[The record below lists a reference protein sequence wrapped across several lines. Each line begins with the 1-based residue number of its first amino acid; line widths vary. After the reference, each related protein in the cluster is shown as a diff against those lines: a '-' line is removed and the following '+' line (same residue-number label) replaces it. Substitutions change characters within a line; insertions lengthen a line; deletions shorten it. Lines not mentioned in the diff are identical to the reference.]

1 MTKQASTDSG
11 TVCHILPCSIEED
24 ITAPIA
30 QYFHPTP
37 LPAAVLPKKNGDD
50 TAKIDDATIIMA
62 AQFRGRGLLCAVD
75 IPPSDDAAA
84 EEGSPES
91 NDANG
96 TPSSKPTEEDVFSA
110 PLPLSKLPS
119 NIVGAVLAQSS
130 TGGHTTT
137 TTTSTTTSNSDDP
150 PVRSLNVVE
159 SFRHVYHWSHE
170 HEAERVARERRGNER
185 CGLNAALGWCDLA
198 REVSA
203 ACAENGV
210 REWRF
215 LSAETTSFV
224 IFCRCT
230 IRFRCLRDMRDTRE
244 NPSECAGRRS

>member
-24 ITAPIA
+24 ITAHIA

-50 TAKIDDATIIMA
+50 TAKKIDDATIIMA

-75 IPPSDDAAA
+75 IPPSAAAA

-110 PLPLSKLPS
+110 PLPLSKLPP

-137 TTTSTTTSNSDDP
+137 TTTTTSNSNDP

-198 REVSA
+198 REVRVRV
-203 ACAENGV
+203 CGENGV
-210 REWRF
+210 CENG
-215 LSAETTSFV
+215 E
-224 IFCRCT
+224 IF
-230 IRFRCLRDMRDTRE
+230 
-244 NPSECAGRRS
+244 